1 MIGANYWKV
10 FHNWCL
16 LIGAG
21 ASVVAGAR
29 QRFTLVHLSFAVSP
43 GFPFDLEVE
52 YLNGLKFSTWAALNH
67 LLLPDGLVVRVQ
79 QALLRLDQGLFFT
92 YLLVL
97 SGGRGL

>member
-1 MIGANYWKV
+1 MIGANHWKV

-43 GFPFDLEVE
+43 GFPFDLESGWLQLELFEVF
-52 YLNGLKFSTWAALNH
+52 YL
-67 LLLPDGLVVRVQ
+67 
-79 QALLRLDQGLFFT
+79 
-92 YLLVL
+92 
-97 SGGRGL
+97 GGSQSPPPS